1 MWCSLTELSTSF
13 FCVIFAGTENLINF
27 FGRYSSREYLPII
40 PLPHH
45 CCCWSRQQ
53 SRQWW
58 GSEKWKKKLKEEC
71 LTSFPPPCYFWS
83 ALKRRRRRA
92 SHRRPPFSQM
102 TGPLCIFEAKWLFE
116 DRSTILYH
124 IDAMFWHEGQF
135 SKGFLFKNYLHHVCI
150 DYRAE

>member
-1 MWCSLTELSTSF
+1 MGDIAAENPYLHNTSTPSLLLLITSALSSHGNGE
-13 FCVIFAGTENLINF
+13 V
-27 FGRYSSREYLPII
+27 RK
-40 PLPHH
+40 
-45 CCCWSRQQ
+45 
-53 SRQWW
+53 
-58 GSEKWKKKLKEEC
+58 SEKKLKEDC
-71 LTSFPPPCYFWS
+71 LTSFSPRCYFWS

-150 DYRAE
+150 EQSSRSLISGEKMSHA

>member
-1 MWCSLTELSTSF
+1 MGDT
-13 FCVIFAGTENLINF
+13 
-27 FGRYSSREYLPII
+27 YSRESLPTKYLYPII
-40 PLPHH
+40 AAADHVSSH
-45 CCCWSRQQ
+45 GNGEVQK
-53 SRQWW
+53 
-58 GSEKWKKKLKEEC
+58 SEKKLKEDC
-71 LTSFPPPCYFWS
+71 LTSFSPPCYFWS

-135 SKGFLFKNYLHHVCI
+135 SKGFLFKNYLHVCI
-150 DYRAE
+150 EQSSRSLISGEKMSHA